1 MLNGVGFVNELSL
14 SLSLSFDFM
23 QRTPKGDFTHCKY
36 NLIHLYYTEIRMQ
49 LITNRQTG
57 EKRPWRIPRSTH
69 TGIITFGFRGR
80 RKMITGQVWDNPLL
94 ILLPKNWE
102 RELWKYDI
110 VTEKDNLDENGN
122 EIKPPSAFEQIKS
135 NPMAA
140 APLVMNMFSAK
151 KGKEFRDGY

>member
-1 MLNGVGFVNELSL
+1 MTLRTVN
-14 SLSLSFDFM
+14 
-23 QRTPKGDFTHCKY
+23 
-36 NLIHLYYTEIRMQ
+36 IILYQDYTEIRMQ

-57 EKRPWRIPRSTH
+57 EKRPWRIPEYSYRYYNVWISRTP
-69 TGIITFGFRGR
+69 
-80 RKMITGQVWDNPLL
+80 KDPTGQVWDNPLL
-94 ILLPKNWE
+94 ILLPKDAVTKE
-102 RELWKYDI
+102 WKYDI

-151 KGKEFRDGY
+151 KGKDFAAAS